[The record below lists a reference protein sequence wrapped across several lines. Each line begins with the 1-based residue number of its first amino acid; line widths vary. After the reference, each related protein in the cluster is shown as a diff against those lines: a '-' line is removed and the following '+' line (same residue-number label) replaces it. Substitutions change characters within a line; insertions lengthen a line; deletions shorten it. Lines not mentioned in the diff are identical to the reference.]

1 MHVCNVAFRIKVKFR
16 IGLDVTYLLNEINL
30 LLKINSIQTLWREK
44 NERFLLKDLIFR
56 PGLPKLNLATSIFSK
71 S

>member
-30 LLKINSIQTLWREK
+30 LLKINSIQTL
-44 NERFLLKDLIFR
+44 
-56 PGLPKLNLATSIFSK
+56 
-71 S
+71 